1 MSLLAKNEGDLTQRI
16 PVVSKDEIGKLSQD
30 FNSFSEVLRGKLLKI
45 FYTFR
50 EIIVKVSLII
60 RELYIYSQN
69 FISIERDMDR
79 GKEELNGIEATIRS
93 QDKSIAKN
101 AAFSRNLT
109 EEINRVM
116 SLTEESSKKASL
128 GEEKITQIRNSMDLA
143 ISAMDEMLS
152 KNKELTDKVNL
163 IERTIQTIQEIS
175 EKTNLLAL
183 NASIEAARAGESGR
197 GFSVVASEIGKLAEG
212 SREAVE
218 GINKNLKV
226 ILEKIYSNN
235 NSSEE
240 VSQKIIEIS
249 NDTGT
254 AMEKISEVLQN
265 IHEMNKITATISD
278 SSVVLT
284 DSIDE
289 VSKNSEVITKNVL
302 NINQRF
308 NSINDSSKRIQTRL
322 ELITQ
327 DTDEVIHISSSMFK
341 LISSVNLMTEDDF
354 FLEVESAITAH
365 NTWME
370 KLEAIIEHE
379 EERNIELEHTRCRF
393 GIFYHSSAIPKSN
406 EKIWKEIDGIH
417 KGIHNSAQTIYDLL
431 DSGYKD
437 KARQE
442 LQKTKNL
449 SEVLKKN
456 LMACCSIR

>member
-183 NASIEAARAGESGR
+183 NASIEAARPVNPGE
-197 GFSVVASEIGKLAEG
+197 A
-212 SREAVE
+212 
-218 GINKNLKV
+218 
-226 ILEKIYSNN
+226 
-235 NSSEE
+235 
-240 VSQKIIEIS
+240 
-249 NDTGT
+249 
-254 AMEKISEVLQN
+254 
-265 IHEMNKITATISD
+265 
-278 SSVVLT
+278 
-284 DSIDE
+284 
-289 VSKNSEVITKNVL
+289 
-302 NINQRF
+302 
-308 NSINDSSKRIQTRL
+308 
-322 ELITQ
+322 
-327 DTDEVIHISSSMFK
+327 
-341 LISSVNLMTEDDF
+341 
-354 FLEVESAITAH
+354 FL
-365 NTWME
+365 
-370 KLEAIIEHE
+370 
-379 EERNIELEHTRCRF
+379 
-393 GIFYHSSAIPKSN
+393 
-406 EKIWKEIDGIH
+406 
-417 KGIHNSAQTIYDLL
+417 
-431 DSGYKD
+431 
-437 KARQE
+437 
-442 LQKTKNL
+442 
-449 SEVLKKN
+449 
-456 LMACCSIR
+456 